1 MDKVHSKIC
10 ENCNLEFKSDYK
22 LNNHMCRIEVR
33 NPTCGDSYLKN
44 WIIFDGC
51 SIIFS
56 RNLKKEIVYLHSQ
69 KCIDGVNSCP
79 DLLPGY
85 DSDIINY
92 DGEIWHAPL
101 DDFFSDGEVK
111 WRILKCKFGINIQR
125 RNTYTYRKN

>member
-1 MDKVHSKIC
+1 
-10 ENCNLEFKSDYK
+10 
-22 LNNHMCRIEVR
+22 MCRIEVR